1 MALDF
6 IQILKV
12 IFIGIVE
19 GITEW
24 LPISST
30 GHIILCE
37 KFLPLNVS
45 QDFFDMFKYV
55 IQLGAIIAGPV
66 MFWSKM
72 FPFNFTDKTK
82 PVIKKDIFSMWFK
95 VLFAIIPSAILGI
108 LFDSKIEFF
117 LKETNCTSIV
127 IAITLIT
134 YGVAFIIIEKLFK
147 NRSFKKNSLFD
158 ITYSLAF
165 IIGLFQVLSMIPGTS
180 RSGATIIGAL
190 IFGVSRTAAAEFT
203 FFLALPT
210 MIGAS
215 LLKLLKFGFAFT
227 GAEIIVLLL
236 GMAVAFIV
244 SLMAIKFLMDY
255 VKKHDFKSFGIYRI
269 ILGIVIITLMLAG
282 IL

>member
-6 IQILKV
+6 IGILKV
-12 IFIGIVE
+12 IFLGIVE

-30 GHIILCE
+30 GHMLLVDEFISLQMSE
-37 KFLPLNVS
+37 SFKEM
-45 QDFFDMFKYV
+45 FFYV
-55 IQLGAIIAGPV
+55 IQLGAIIAVPV
-66 MFWSKM
+66 IFWNKM

-108 LFDSKIEFF
+108 LFDDMVEEYFGTPLTISLMLIIYGIAF
-117 LKETNCTSIV
+117 IV
-127 IAITLIT
+127 IEKINKNNAPRISSISEIT
-134 YGVAFIIIEKLFK
+134 YP
-147 NRSFKKNSLFD
+147 
-158 ITYSLAF
+158 LAF
-165 IIGLFQVLSMIPGTS
+165 IIGLFQVLSMLPGTS

-190 IFGVSRTAAAEFT
+190 IFGTSRTAAAEFT

-215 LLKLLKFGFAFT
+215 LIKLLKFGFTFT
-227 GAEIIVLLL
+227 ATEIFVLLI

-244 SLMAIKFLMDY
+244 SIIAIRFLMDY
-255 VKKHDFKSFGIYRI
+255 VKKHDFKLFGIYRI
-269 ILGIVIITLMLAG
+269 ILGALIILLLIAG

>member
-30 GHIILCE
+30 GHMLLTDE
-37 KFLPLNVS
+37 FVSLNMT
-45 QDFFDMFKYV
+45 DAFKDMFFYV
-55 IQLGAIIAGPV
+55 IQLGAIIAVPV
-66 MFWSKM
+66 MFWNKM
-72 FPFNFTDKTK
+72 FPFNLTDKTK
-82 PVIKKDIFSMWFK
+82 PIIKKDIFSMWFK
-95 VLFAIIPSAILGI
+95 VLVAVIPSAILGI
-108 LFDSKIEFF
+108 LFDDMVEEHFGTPLTIS
-117 LKETNCTSIV
+117 LM
-127 IAITLIT
+127 LII
-134 YGVAFIIIEKLFK
+134 YGVAFIVIEKINK
-147 NRSFKKNSLFD
+147 NKTPKVSGISE

-165 IIGLFQVLSMIPGTS
+165 VIGLFQVLSMIPGTS

-215 LLKLLKFGFAFT
+215 LIKLLKFGLSFT
-227 GAEIIVLLL
+227 GAEIIVLIL

-255 VKKHDFKSFGIYRI
+255 VKKHDFKLFGIYRI
-269 ILGIVIITLMLAG
+269 LLGTVIILMVLAG

>member
-6 IQILKV
+6 IGILKV
-12 IFIGIVE
+12 IFLGIVE

-30 GHIILCE
+30 GHMLLVDEFISLQMSE
-37 KFLPLNVS
+37 SFKEM
-45 QDFFDMFKYV
+45 FFYV
-55 IQLGAIIAGPV
+55 IQLGAIIAVPV
-66 MFWSKM
+66 IFWNKM
-72 FPFNFTDKTK
+72 FPFNLTDKTK

-108 LFDSKIEFF
+108 LFDDMVEEYFGTPLTISLMLIIYGIAF
-117 LKETNCTSIV
+117 IV
-127 IAITLIT
+127 IEKINKNNAPRISSISEIT
-134 YGVAFIIIEKLFK
+134 YP
-147 NRSFKKNSLFD
+147 
-158 ITYSLAF
+158 LAF
-165 IIGLFQVLSMIPGTS
+165 IIGLFQVLSMLPGTS

-190 IFGVSRTAAAEFT
+190 IFGTSRTAAAEFT

-215 LLKLLKFGFAFT
+215 LIKLLKFGFTFT
-227 GAEIIVLLL
+227 ATEIFVLLL

-244 SLMAIKFLMDY
+244 SIIAIRFLMDY
-255 VKKHDFKSFGIYRI
+255 VKKHDFKLFGIYRI
-269 ILGIVIITLMLAG
+269 ILGALIILLLIAG